1 MTKNSY
7 LIKKLEQSHK
17 VNEIE
22 ILKTNFKNELN
33 YDDIKIINKDSQI
46 TTIFNSSFCNG
57 SSMILLE
64 MAICLRDYPL
74 TICDIQFTGHKIL
87 QQILSSQTKSIEYT
101 INLFLNK

>member
-1 MTKNSY
+1 
-7 LIKKLEQSHK
+7 
-17 VNEIE
+17 
-22 ILKTNFKNELN
+22 
-33 YDDIKIINKDSQI
+33 
-46 TTIFNSSFCNG
+46 
-57 SSMILLE
+57 MILLE